1 MEREIARW
9 RCATDDE
16 SIVTV
21 VEYQHVAVPDADAP
35 ARHYPGARR
44 MALTTGEA
52 VRYID
57 ADTVEVIATGE
68 LLRRIA

>member
-16 SIVTV
+16 STVTV
-21 VEYQHVAVPDADAP
+21 IEYQHVAAPAPGEP

-44 MALTTGEA
+44 LALSTGEP

-57 ADTVEVIATGE
+57 ADTVEVIQTGE